1 MIPNIFYITE
11 KAWNY
16 FPYTVTEY
24 TVSIRLKYELDG
36 LGLLVWVLPEENW
49 NYVTIRTVSSDKDH
63 RIFLVFCYLL
73 LVS

>member
-63 RIFLVFCYLL
+63 RIVLVFCYLL

>member
-24 TVSIRLKYELDG
+24 TVSIRSTHGLNG
-36 LGLLVWVLPEENW
+36 LGVAARNLE
-49 NYVTIRTVSSDKDH
+49 YYIAKQTVSGD
-63 RIFLVFCYLL
+63 
-73 LVS
+73 

>member
-1 MIPNIFYITE
+1 MIPNIFYVTE

-36 LGLLVWVLPEENW
+36 LGLLVCVLPEESW
-49 NYVTIRTVSSDKDH
+49 NYVTIRTVSSDKD
-63 RIFLVFCYLL
+63 LL
-73 LVS
+73 LSSFGQLN

>member
-36 LGLLVWVLPEENW
+36 LGSPCLRVAGRKLELCDN
-49 NYVTIRTVSSDKDH
+49 SD
-63 RIFLVFCYLL
+63 R
-73 LVS
+73 